1 MILSLSDGRK
11 DAMELFAHNET
22 AYQSAV
28 ALMEQTGKAAV
39 IHPTGTGK
47 SFIAFHL
54 ALQHP
59 DKWVCWLSPSE
70 YIFQTQLENLSVA
83 NQGIVPGNIQFF
95 TYAKLVLLT
104 DEELDRIK
112 PDYIVLDEFH
122 RCGALVWGQGVQR
135 LLAFYPSVPLLGLT
149 ATNIRYLD
157 NQRDMADELFDGN
170 VASYIT
176 LGEALVRGILA
187 SPTYVQTVYAYH
199 KSMEK
204 LAGRVYRARN
214 QAVRDKAS
222 KLLDALRHALE
233 KAEGLD
239 VIFQKHMPDKHG
251 KYIVFCADKEHM
263 DEMVDKAP
271 QWFSLVDANPH
282 VYQVYSEE
290 PTAEKSFRAFKADES
305 DHLKL
310 LYCIDMLNEG
320 IHVDDVDGVILIR
333 PTASPIVYKQQIGR
347 ALTAGRHRQPVIF
360 DIVNNFESLY
370 SIGAIEEEM
379 RDAIGYYRQL
389 DGEGLIV
396 TENFRLVDEVSDC
409 RQLFQQLEDALFA
422 SWEEMYGYAQNY
434 CRTYGNLEV
443 PSHYRTEDGYSL
455 GRWIQTQRQV
465 RAGKTYGTLTEER
478 IQLLDA
484 IGMVWDGVRDA
495 AWDKALQ
502 EARAYYAQHGNL
514 NVKQDTVTPSGFRLG
529 AWIGRLRL
537 YRKRGICCSY
547 LTEDRIQLLDEMN
560 MIWDAIDYLWQRNY
574 LAAKEYYQTN
584 GHLDV
589 PINYVTQDGIKLGS
603 WIGNIRSAYQG
614 INARPKPTPEQICQL
629 ESIGM
634 NWESKLQRM
643 WEAGFQQA
651 QRYAREHGH
660 LYVPRDFMTQ
670 DGYALGKWIQQQ
682 RDLRHLTDER
692 RKRLEAIGMDW
703 KTSHDRQWENTYT
716 LVKQFYIRNGSL
728 DMLKNHKE
736 DGVNIWE
743 WLSSQRKAYKAG
755 KLSSERQQKLRQI
768 GMLFPKK

>member
-1 MILSLSDGRK
+1 
-11 DAMELFAHNET
+11 MELFAHNET

-59 DKWVCWLSPSE
+59 NKRVCWLSPSE
-70 YIFQTQLENLSVA
+70 YIYQTQKENLSDA
-83 NQGIVPGNIQFF
+83 NQGVLPQNIQFY

-104 DEELDRIK
+104 ETELDSIK
-112 PDYIVLDEFH
+112 PDYIILDEFH
-122 RCGALVWGQGVQR
+122 RCGAQVWGQGVQR
-135 LLAFYPSVPLLGLT
+135 LLASYPMASVLGLS

-204 LAGRVYRARN
+204 LVGRVYRARN

-222 KLLDALRHALE
+222 KLLDALRRALE

-320 IHVDDVDGVILIR
+320 IHVDDVGGVILIR

-347 ALTAGRHRQPVIF
+347 ALQAGKRSQPVIF
-360 DIVNNFESLY
+360 DIVNNFENLY

-379 RDAIGYYRQL
+379 RDAISYYRQL

-396 TENFRLVDEVSDC
+396 TENFCLVDEVSDC

-422 SWEEMYGYAQNY
+422 SWEEMYGYAQSY
-434 CRTYGNLEV
+434 YETCGNLEV

-537 YRKRGICCSY
+537 YRKRGICRSY

-670 DGYALGKWIQQQ
+670 DGYALGRWIQQQ

-703 KTSHDRQWENTYT
+703 TTSHDRQWENTYT

-728 DMLKNHKE
+728 DMPKNHKE

-768 GMLFPKK
+768 GMLFPKNDI

>member
-1 MILSLSDGRK
+1 MSF
-11 DAMELFAHNET
+11 ELFPHNQT
-22 AYQSAV
+22 AYDSAV

-59 DKWVCWLSPSE
+59 DKRVCWLAPSE
-70 YIFQTQLENLSVA
+70 YIFQTQLENLSAA
-83 NQGIVPGNIQFF
+83 NQGIVPENIQFF
-95 TYAKLVLLT
+95 TYAKQVLLT

-135 LLAFYPSVPLLGLT
+135 LLAFYPAVSLLGLT

-222 KLLDALRHALE
+222 KLLEALRRALE
-233 KAEGLD
+233 KADGLD
-239 VIFQKHMPDKHG
+239 FIFQKHMPDKHG
-251 KYIVFCADKEHM
+251 KYIVFCANKEHM
-263 DEMVDKAP
+263 DEMVEKAH
-271 QWFSLVDANPH
+271 QWFGLVDANPH

-333 PTASPIVYKQQIGR
+333 PTTSPIVYKQQIGR
-347 ALTAGRHRQPVIF
+347 ALQAGKRSQPVIF
-360 DIVNNFESLY
+360 DIVNNFENLY
-370 SIGAIEEEM
+370 SIGSIEEEM
-379 RDAIGYYRQL
+379 RDAISYYRHL

-396 TENFRLVDEVSDC
+396 SENFFLIDEVSDC
-409 RQLFQQLEDALFA
+409 RQLFQQLEETLFA
-422 SWEEMYGYAQNY
+422 SWEEMYGYAQSY
-434 CRTYGNLEV
+434 YKTYGNLEV
-443 PSHYRTEDGYSL
+443 PSHYCTEDGYSL

-484 IGMVWDGVRDA
+484 IGMVWDGVRIA
-495 AWDKALQ
+495 AWEKALL
-502 EARAYYAQHGNL
+502 EARAYYMQHGDL
-514 NVKQDTVTPSGFRLG
+514 NVKADTVTPSGFRLG

-537 YRKRGICCSY
+537 YRKSGICRSY
-547 LTEDRIQLLDEMN
+547 LTEDRIRVLDEMN
-560 MIWDAIDYLWQRNY
+560 IIWDAFDYLWQRNY
-574 LAAKEYYQTN
+574 LAAKDYYQTN

-589 PINYVTQDGIKLGS
+589 PSNYVTQDGIKLGI
-603 WIGNIRSAYQG
+603 WISNIRNAYQG

-634 NWESKLQRM
+634 NWESKLKRL

-651 QRYAREHGH
+651 QRYAQEHGH
-660 LYVPRDFMTQ
+660 LYVPRDFVTQ
-670 DGYALGKWIQQQ
+670 DGYPLGKWVQQQ
-682 RDLRHLTDER
+682 RDTRRLTDER
-692 RKRLEAIGMDW
+692 RKRLEEIGMDW
-703 KTSHDRQWENTYT
+703 TTSYDRQWENTYT

-728 DMLKNHKE
+728 NMPTNHKE

-768 GMLFPKK
+768 GMTFQNI

>member
-1 MILSLSDGRK
+1 
-11 DAMELFAHNET
+11 MELFAHNET

-59 DKWVCWLSPSE
+59 NKRVCWLSPSE

-83 NQGIVPGNIQFF
+83 NQGIVPENIQFF

-104 DEELDRIK
+104 DEELDSIK

-122 RCGALVWGQGVQR
+122 RCGAQVWGQGVQR
-135 LLAFYPSVPLLGLT
+135 LLASYPMASVLGLS

-222 KLLDALRHALE
+222 KLLDALRRALE

-320 IHVDDVDGVILIR
+320 IHVDDVGGVILIR

-347 ALTAGRHRQPVIF
+347 ALQAGKRSQPVIF
-360 DIVNNFESLY
+360 DIVNNFENLY

-379 RDAIGYYRQL
+379 RDAISYYRQL

-396 TENFRLVDEVSDC
+396 TENFCLVDEVSDC

-422 SWEEMYGYAQNY
+422 SWEEMYGYAQSFY
-434 CRTYGNLEV
+434 QTYGNLEV

-502 EARAYYAQHGNL
+502 EARAYYAQHGDL

-529 AWIGRLRL
+529 AWIGRLRV
-537 YRKRGICCSY
+537 YRKSGICRSY
-547 LTEDRIQLLDEMN
+547 LTEERIRVLDEMN
-560 MIWDAIDYLWQRNY
+560 MVWDGMDHLWQRNY
-574 LAAKEYYQTN
+574 LAAKEYYQAN

-589 PINYVTQDGIKLGS
+589 PSNYVTQDGIKLGA
-603 WIGNIRSAYQG
+603 WICNVRNAYQG
-614 INARPKPTPEQICQL
+614 IGNRAKPTPEQICQL

-634 NWESKLQRM
+634 NWESKLNRM
-643 WEAGFQQA
+643 WEAGFQHA
-651 QRYAREHGH
+651 QQYVREHGH
-660 LYVPRDFMTQ
+660 LYVPRDFATQ
-670 DGYALGKWIQQQ
+670 DGYPLGKWIQQQ
-682 RDLRHLTDER
+682 RDPRRLTTER

-703 KTSHDRQWENTYT
+703 TTSHDRQWENTYT

-728 DMLKNHKE
+728 DMPKNHKE

-755 KLSSERQQKLRQI
+755 KLSSERQQKLHQI
-768 GMLFPKK
+768 GMMFQKN